1 MPDAFPK
8 TIVIIDDTKLVR
20 RFAEDF
26 FRRLKFEV
34 FVAPDGFE
42 GLQAALASRPDLIL
56 LDLMMPRLD
65 GFKTLQLIKSNKLTK
80 NIPVVVMTAY
90 SDKVNVLSASRLGAE
105 AVITKPLTEELL
117 FRQLKAVF
125 GETFV
130 KSVLPK
136 DSRNTENLFGVEEDE
151 HSDVTRGMVEE
162 FIRYFAEQLD
172 KLECAVRNEDVDTIR
187 RITHGISGTGGSFGY
202 DDASALANR
211 LNETVH
217 ASPVNWREAEELLV
231 QLKNRLNR

>member
-8 TIVIIDDTKLVR
+8 TILVIDDTEPVR

-26 FRRLKFEV
+26 FRKLKFEV
-34 FVAPDGFE
+34 FAAPDGFE
-42 GLQAALASRPDLIL
+42 GLQVAYALRPDLIL
-56 LDLMMPRLD
+56 LDLMMPHLD
-65 GFKTLQLIKSNKLTK
+65 GFKTLQLIKSNELTK
-80 NIPVVVMTAY
+80 NIPVVGMTAY
-90 SDKVNVLSASRLGAE
+90 SDRVNASSASRLGAE

-125 GETFV
+125 GDTFV

-136 DSRNTENLFGVEEDE
+136 DIRNTENPFGMEEDE
-151 HSDVTRGMVEE
+151 HSDVARSMVEE
-162 FIRYFAEQLD
+162 FVRYFAEQLD
-172 KLECAVRNEDVDTIR
+172 MLECAVRDEDVDTIR

-202 DDASALANR
+202 GDASALANR

-217 ASPVNWREAEELLV
+217 ASPVNWREAEELLI